1 MNLRS
6 QLWDEIS
13 LLETFVRW
21 FHGAVKKLGK
31 ELMRP
36 CLEFSIV
43 DDRLISRRGFRTFLR
58 EENDYEHIVR
68 IDKRSLD
75 AL

>member
-1 MNLRS
+1 M
-6 QLWDEIS
+6 
-13 LLETFVRW
+13 
-21 FHGAVKKLGK
+21 KKLGK

-58 EENDYEHIVR
+58 EENDYEPIVR
-68 IDKRSLD
+68 IVKRSLD